1 MSVHSRIL
9 RRSFPIKINHSFFL
23 VDEQILS
30 LASLGLSCLALKK
43 LARRKAFGNDT
54 CQVKRSNV
62 SNRVKV
68 FMIRWYTNKA
78 GLPGLLLISNS
89 AEYSR
94 YFSVILSVVC
104 NFK

>member
-1 MSVHSRIL
+1 MSIVEFFVEVFLSKLIIL
-9 RRSFPIKINHSFFL
+9 FFL

-54 CQVKRSNV
+54 CQVKRTNV
-62 SNRVKV
+62 SNRVKG

-78 GLPGLLLISNS
+78 GLLGLLLISNS

-94 YFSVILSVVC
+94 FFFRHS
-104 NFK
+104 